1 MVTRQLFIPTADDAF
16 ERHGI
21 VVRIQ
26 DGSILYRVKD
36 VVQFPHDNFTSSQIS
51 NVMNKIMV
59 KGAKER
65 YLNRR
70 ENARLF
76 TELYDY

>member
-1 MVTRQLFIPTADDAF
+1 MFIPTKNDAF

-21 VVRIQ
+21 IIRVQ
-26 DGSILYRVKD
+26 DGNILYRAKD
-36 VVQFPHDNFTSSQIS
+36 VVQFPRDKFESSQIS
-51 NVMNKIMV
+51 NAMSRIVV
-59 KGAKER
+59 KGAKEK